1 MFEAAEIAAAFNA
14 EFAEVLG
21 AVSVLSPTSFRLG
34 DGPAIDAAGQG
45 GAAPWGWQAQAAAQ
59 GGDEPLAKSIQAVL
73 YDRCYARR
81 PAGALTPAA
90 IPSDPEFQQRLASAN
105 SGRERW
111 EGGWTIQQF
120 APHGQIFVR
129 KGERERAAMPGAFIS
144 NATPGM
150 APQIGSV
157 VLLRAA
163 IEAPGAQ
170 PGYYFAFGETLD
182 ELAEQLSM
190 IRFYFNCRAEDA
202 AALLG
207 VMTGELNRFQVP
219 FQMKAPTA
227 PALYGRADAAV
238 LYVGM
243 RYAAIVLRLLDG
255 LRASLPLEAPTP
267 LFARPLW
274 PGIAGAADPGNGE
287 SFGMQRCRLTAEG
300 IVEAWRGGAQDVAA
314 RSAAVA
320 AKFSANGLDLG
331 RPWLAA
337 ADADPFV
344 TPVQATFA

>member
-129 KGERERAAMPGAFIS
+129 KGDRERAAMPGAFIS